1 MLSRHS
7 LFAMRSISRT
17 GVAASTTQHLEKP
30 SAIRTPKIPGER
42 TPLAKYG
49 GRHTVVALPGDG
61 IGPEMM
67 EHIRTIFAHSH
78 APVNFETVQV
88 SSDLVE
94 GDMEGAIMAIKR
106 NGVAIKGNIETKH
119 DNPEFKSR
127 NVELR
132 TRLDLYANILH
143 CVTIPTIPTR
153 HKNIDIVLIR
163 ENTEGEYSGLE
174 HETLPG
180 IVESIKIVTRPC
192 IERIAR
198 MALEYAALNNRKKVT
213 AVHKANIQKLG
224 DGLFLEVVRE
234 MAKKDYPQIEFESMI
249 VDNACMQLVSKPQQ
263 FDVMVM
269 PNLYGNIISNIACGL
284 VGGPGLVSG
293 MNIGEKYAVFET
305 GTRNTGTSLAG
316 KDLANPTAFIRAS
329 IDMLR
334 YLNCHHHANMI
345 SDALWKALVDQ
356 RAHTRDIGGTH
367 KASEVIQITLENIDS
382 MISMIRYDLNYS
394 RSRSSLHHIAPL
406 LSRAASLTHAARLSR
421 RAVLCD
427 ARITE
432 SDCLFLCI

>member
-153 HKNIDIVLIR
+153 HKDIHVLRQRDPAQIQ
-163 ENTEGEYSGLE
+163 
-174 HETLPG
+174 
-180 IVESIKIVTRPC
+180 IVTRPC

-382 MISMIRYDLNYS
+382 MISMIR
-394 RSRSSLHHIAPL
+394 
-406 LSRAASLTHAARLSR
+406 
-421 RAVLCD
+421 
-427 ARITE
+427 
-432 SDCLFLCI
+432 

>member
-1 MLSRHS
+1 M
-7 LFAMRSISRT
+7 
-17 GVAASTTQHLEKP
+17 P
-30 SAIRTPKIPGER
+30 SAIRTPKIPGDR

-49 GRHTVVALPGDG
+49 GRHTVVSLPGDG

-67 EHIRTIFAHSH
+67 EHIKTIFAHSH

-153 HKNIDIVLIR
+153 HKDIDIVLIR

-180 IVESIKIVTRPC
+180 IVESIKQLTNPAQIQIVTRPC

-249 VDNACMQLVSKPQQ
+249 VDNACMQLVGLVVSKPQQ

-334 YLNCHHHANMI
+334 YLDCHHHANMI

-367 KASEVIQITLENIDS
+367 KASEVVQITLENIDS
-382 MISMIRYDLNYS
+382 MISMIR
-394 RSRSSLHHIAPL
+394 
-406 LSRAASLTHAARLSR
+406 
-421 RAVLCD
+421 
-427 ARITE
+427 
-432 SDCLFLCI
+432 